1 MKSSLVPAFQ
11 FVFSASF
18 NSNDVYSCEY
28 RHEKVEQELTMAE
41 ILQIAQPRLSEY
53 IGPGGRWTGCRGV
66 SAALHIGDTAFKV
79 DRALFLFG

>member
-28 RHEKVEQELTMAE
+28 RHEKVERELTMAE
-41 ILQIAQPRLSEY
+41 ILQIAQPQLSEY
-53 IGPGGRWTGCRGV
+53 IGPVDSGQVAG
-66 SAALHIGDTAFKV
+66 AF
-79 DRALFLFG
+79 LLLYT